1 MQRQTHLDFLFGGGV
16 FRNFG
21 IIGQKEQM
29 AKNGKD
35 AWKAREH
42 LLLVEGVR
50 RHGHNWSNVCKALKP
65 HLSIKGRSPHSRTCA
80 AEFDKLMASEPA
92 LDFECADESQRLR
105 DLSARLHSKHISS
118 LKARLDKYERLITEC
133 NKQLTEMLEGA
144 KLEMEHA
151 SEDTKKRSNLA
162 GGSDDLAEPDAK
174 RMKPSSNAV
183 SGALEEEGILHFRRS
198 KILFFFFFQ
207 FDLSS

>member
-1 MQRQTHLDFLFGGGV
+1 M

-21 IIGQKEQM
+21 IVGQKAQM
-29 AKNGKD
+29 ARNGKD

-92 LDFECADESQRLR
+92 LDVECADESQRLR

-133 NKQLTEMLEGA
+133 NKQLTEMLEGV

-151 SEDTKKRSNLA
+151 SEAPQHTKKRSNLA

-174 RMKPSSNAV
+174 RVRSSSNAI
-183 SGALEEEGILHFRRS
+183 SGALEEEGILHFRS
-198 KILFFFFFQ
+198 KIL
-207 FDLSS
+207 LHLLLAV